1 MPARCREQMAA
12 LLTVLAITRPQGNFE
27 TKPWNITA
35 VLSILQTVL
44 EQLCYFTLF
53 YKLYLIMSSLESVEV
68 NYRLNINFIQQKT
81 LTKLYSVS

>member
-44 EQLCYFTLF
+44 EQLLLF
-53 YKLYLIMSSLESVEV
+53 YTIL
-68 NYRLNINFIQQKT
+68 QA
-81 LTKLYSVS
+81 VSNNVIS

>member
-35 VLSILQTVL
+35 VLSILQTEL
-44 EQLCYFTLF
+44 EQLCYFTGW
-53 YKLYLIMSSLESVEV
+53 
-68 NYRLNINFIQQKT
+68 T
-81 LTKLYSVS
+81 